1 MSPAPHTRR
10 DALKSLGAGAAA
22 FSCSPVARAAAGG
35 VARPPARYFPL
46 GDVRL
51 GDGPFLDAQRRDADY
66 LLRLEPDRML
76 HNFRVN
82 AGLSPKAPVYGGWES
97 QEPWVDIR
105 CHGHTLGHYLTA
117 SSCMFASTGDSRFSD
132 RVDYI
137 VSELAECQK
146 KTGGWLAAFPD
157 GVAPLTESLAGRAF
171 PGVPWYTTHKVLAG
185 LRDAHLI
192 RGSQPALDAWVSF
205 SRWIDHTAGPMSDA
219 GMQKMLDREHGG
231 MNEVLADLA
240 AVTGDRRFLALAQ
253 RFTHRALLEPLA
265 RGEDRLD
272 GLHANTQIPKVIGF
286 ARIHDLTN
294 EPSLRAGADFFWSSV
309 VRTRSFATGG
319 HGDGEHFFPV
329 GEFARHLHSAKTM
342 ETCCTHNMMRLTRA
356 LYAQSPQATYFN
368 YFERAL
374 YNGILASQDPDSG
387 MMTYF
392 QATRPGYVKLYHTPF
407 DSFWCCTGSGI
418 ENHARYAESIY
429 AHDDEALYVNLFMA
443 SRLEWRERGLTVTLE
458 TRFPD
463 EETVLLKFDAKRPQS
478 LKLRIRHPAWCR
490 KLTTVWNAKGHASSE
505 VPGSYYEIPGGR
517 IRPGDRVELRLPMQ
531 ARLEPLPG
539 APQFA
544 ALACG
549 PIVLAA
555 RLGTQGI
562 APGSDLIVNERKSG
576 EMLSEAVPIP
586 AWPKPLEDLPAS
598 LVRTDES
605 RLTFSSPGFAGGK
618 AVEFIPWFRIAHERY
633 NLYWQRAT

>member
-10 DALKSLGAGAAA
+10 DALKILGAGATA

-35 VARPPARYFPL
+35 AARPPARYFPL
-46 GDVRL
+46 GEVRL

-192 RGSQPALDAWVSF
+192 RGSQPALDAWLSF

-240 AVTGDRRFLALAQ
+240 AVYQANAEPGRRLAEFQRDRLKPRRIAVERDDAEDGVEEGVSRAPIRHFEIRFLEQGAVGGRHL
-253 RFTHRALLEPLA
+253 
-265 RGEDRLD
+265 
-272 GLHANTQIPKVIGF
+272 
-286 ARIHDLTN
+286 
-294 EPSLRAGADFFWSSV
+294 AGA
-309 VRTRSFATGG
+309 A
-319 HGDGEHFFPV
+319 P
-329 GEFARHLHSAKTM
+329 
-342 ETCCTHNMMRLTRA
+342 
-356 LYAQSPQATYFN
+356 
-368 YFERAL
+368 
-374 YNGILASQDPDSG
+374 
-387 MMTYF
+387 
-392 QATRPGYVKLYHTPF
+392 
-407 DSFWCCTGSGI
+407 
-418 ENHARYAESIY
+418 
-429 AHDDEALYVNLFMA
+429 
-443 SRLEWRERGLTVTLE
+443 
-458 TRFPD
+458 
-463 EETVLLKFDAKRPQS
+463 
-478 LKLRIRHPAWCR
+478 LR
-490 KLTTVWNAKGHASSE
+490 
-505 VPGSYYEIPGGR
+505 
-517 IRPGDRVELRLPMQ
+517 M
-531 ARLEPLPG
+531 
-539 APQFA
+539 
-544 ALACG
+544 
-549 PIVLAA
+549 
-555 RLGTQGI
+555 
-562 APGSDLIVNERKSG
+562 
-576 EMLSEAVPIP
+576 
-586 AWPKPLEDLPAS
+586 
-598 LVRTDES
+598 
-605 RLTFSSPGFAGGK
+605 
-618 AVEFIPWFRIAHERY
+618 
-633 NLYWQRAT
+633 